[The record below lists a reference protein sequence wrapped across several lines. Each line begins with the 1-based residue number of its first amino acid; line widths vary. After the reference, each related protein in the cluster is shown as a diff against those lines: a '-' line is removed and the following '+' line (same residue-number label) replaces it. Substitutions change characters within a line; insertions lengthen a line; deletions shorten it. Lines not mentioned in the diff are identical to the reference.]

1 MAPQLRRLGVGAK
14 VTCLSK
20 FVHPS
25 QHIRDK
31 YPNPVSG
38 HRLEGCVVVRQ
49 ELKKVSRRD
58 QLCIVVHHDEF
69 KTADGTIVELH
80 AVKRYWKV
88 VEEGDSDFFFDDP
101 VTEEERE
108 QEPVSVA
115 LPDVVDQAINGQSTE
130 NNTIEALRG
139 VVDIDDDNE
148 PAPENVPRQ
157 GEASDRVL
165 GTEWGHDGF
174 CYRRSS
180 NLGQHRARLNFP
192 IDSSRNDYYIQLF
205 EGFFPKELLE
215 IIIDKVNEKIEGDK
229 LSYGEFLRWIGVWI
243 LISTVDGTDRRS
255 FWSTKE
261 VDPFEGAP
269 FRVTTFISRRRF
281 ENILINLGYTK
292 NAPPP
297 FRDRFWEV
305 REMLSLWN
313 NNMGTQFSSAWINCI
328 DESMYKW
335 VNEYTCPGFMYVP
348 RKPWPFG
355 NEYHDAGCAD
365 SDIIWAID
373 LREGKDRPANL
384 GNKEFDEHGK
394 TCGILLR
401 LTRPVWA
408 TGKVFVLDSGFCV
421 LKALVELKKKGL
433 FAAALIKK
441 RRFWPK
447 HVAGDEIIQHL
458 ADKQVGDCDV
468 FERNIGWYPFLH
480 SRNEGA
486 RLCDDVD
493 VYVWNINKDGGEQE
507 ATLQ

>member
-1 MAPQLRRLGVGAK
+1 M
-14 VTCLSK
+14 
-20 FVHPS
+20 
-25 QHIRDK
+25 
-31 YPNPVSG
+31 
-38 HRLEGCVVVRQ
+38 
-49 ELKKVSRRD
+49 
-58 QLCIVVHHDEF
+58 
-69 KTADGTIVELH
+69 
-80 AVKRYWKV
+80 
-88 VEEGDSDFFFDDP
+88 
-101 VTEEERE
+101 
-108 QEPVSVA
+108 
-115 LPDVVDQAINGQSTE
+115 
-130 NNTIEALRG
+130 
-139 VVDIDDDNE
+139 
-148 PAPENVPRQ
+148 
-157 GEASDRVL
+157 
-165 GTEWGHDGF
+165 
-174 CYRRSS
+174 
-180 NLGQHRARLNFP
+180 
-192 IDSSRNDYYIQLF
+192 
-205 EGFFPKELLE
+205 
-215 IIIDKVNEKIEGDK
+215 
-229 LSYGEFLRWIGVWI
+229 SYGEFLRWIGVWI

-269 FRVTTFISRRRF
+269 FRGTSFISRRRF

-297 FRDRFWEV
+297 FRDCFWEV

-313 NNMGTQFSSAWINCI
+313 QNMGTQFSSAWINCI
-328 DESMYKW
+328 DESMSKW

-447 HVAGDEIIQHL
+447 HVAGDEIIQHF
-458 ADKQVGDCDV
+458 ADKQVGDCDI
-468 FERNIGWYPFLH
+468 ERNIGWYPFLH

-486 RLCDDVD
+486 GLCDDVD
-493 VYVWNINKDGGEQE
+493 VYVWNINEDGGEQE